1 MKSVVALSVLLA
13 LSTSPVVQGST
24 DSQTAQN
31 RLVVD
36 RCVELASVKFRI
48 HSDLLRAMLQT
59 EGGNSGTR
67 SKNKSNGTFD
77 YGHGQIN
84 DINVPELESH
94 GVTKDAL
101 IHDPCTNIGSVA
113 WLLSKHLIRA
123 GQWGV
128 ENPNPEKF
136 WEAVGN
142 YHSKTKKYNKIYQ
155 RKVWENLQKIQMAR
169 MATQ

>member
-13 LSTSPVVQGST
+13 LSTSPITQGRDNSQAVQNS
-24 DSQTAQN
+24 
-31 RLVVD
+31 LVID

-48 HSDLLRAMLQT
+48 HSDLLRAILLT
-59 EGGNSGTR
+59 EGGGAGARN
-67 SKNKSNGTFD
+67 KNTSNGTYD

-84 DINVPELESH
+84 DVNVPELESH

-101 IHDPCTNIGSVA
+101 RHDPCTNIGSAA

-136 WEAVGN
+136 WKAVGN
-142 YHSKTKKYNKIYQ
+142 YHSKTKKYNDIYQ
-155 RKVWENLQKIQMAR
+155 RKVWENLQIIQMAR
-169 MATQ
+169 MTTQ